1 MGAENLPLEVFD
13 LRTVQHVASRYMD
26 YATPAHKSG
35 YFGEQKVFLF
45 PWPRWKPKLYL
56 SILQPRGLVTV
67 QLSYPVSLRT
77 ECCEGYLIRSVDGPL
92 IRSG

>member
-45 PWPRWKPKLYL
+45 P
-56 SILQPRGLVTV
+56 
-67 QLSYPVSLRT
+67 
-77 ECCEGYLIRSVDGPL
+77 
-92 IRSG
+92 